1 MKPMAMRFGAS
12 FAVREGASQNLGPTI
27 RMILPPFHAGK
38 LHSPDGATKPYVTI
52 GEGRC
57 SMVVVPGAA
66 DGLRTCVDVA
76 VYLAWFYRKRAGH
89 SRLLI
94 LSRREPIPPQFGVER
109 HAFDMAD
116 TVDELGWGPAVWE
129 CLSAAGPIG
138 QHVAVLRPDLV
149 HGLVLSS
156 TYDHTSDRTR
166 KVLSQWSSLAKQPGG
181 EAAFWETLEQKYR
194 PPAEVLAQVP
204 ADRLPAASSRE
215 PDRLQRILEELLD
228 LDLRAL
234 VLQIACPTLVIGGAN
249 DRTVPS
255 NVQQEMAARIPG
267 SQLELYPGFGHFNDM
282 DNPGYEPRVQR
293 FVKELVGAS
302 LA

>member
-1 MKPMAMRFGAS
+1 
-12 FAVREGASQNLGPTI
+12 
-27 RMILPPFHAGK
+27 
-38 LHSPDGATKPYVTI
+38 
-52 GEGRC
+52 
-57 SMVVVPGAA
+57 
-66 DGLRTCVDVA
+66 
-76 VYLAWFYRKRAGH
+76 
-89 SRLLI
+89 
-94 LSRREPIPPQFGVER
+94 
-109 HAFDMAD
+109 
-116 TVDELGWGPAVWE
+116 
-129 CLSAAGPIG
+129 
-138 QHVAVLRPDLV
+138 
-149 HGLVLSS
+149 
-156 TYDHTSDRTR
+156 
-166 KVLSQWSSLAKQPGG
+166 LAKQPGG